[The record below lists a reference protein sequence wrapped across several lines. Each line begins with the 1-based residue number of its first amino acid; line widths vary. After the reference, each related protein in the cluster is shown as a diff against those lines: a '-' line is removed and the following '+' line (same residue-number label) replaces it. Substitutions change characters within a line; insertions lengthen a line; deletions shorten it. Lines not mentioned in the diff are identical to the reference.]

1 MILTGTRPGGHL
13 MILSNDLRSGNK
25 IELDG
30 APYLVMEYQHHKPG
44 KGGAMVRTKLRN
56 LRTGALT
63 DRTFRP
69 DEKLSPAALEERR
82 AQFLYRQGDDY
93 IFMDVKTYEQFG
105 VTETQLGKAGA
116 YLKEEMEVMILFYHE
131 EVIGVDLPIAVE
143 LTVLETEP
151 GVRGDTVSGGSKPA
165 KLETGA
171 VIQVPLFIEV
181 GTRIRVDTRTGT
193 YIGRA

>member
-1 MILTGTRPGGHL
+1 
-13 MILSNDLRSGNK
+13 MILSNALRAGTK

-30 APYLVMEYQHHKPG
+30 TPYLVIEYQHHKPG

-56 LRTGALT
+56 LRSGALI

-69 DEKLSPAALEERR
+69 DEKLVPAPLEERS
-82 AQFLYRQGDDY
+82 AQFLYRQGNEY
-93 IFMDVKTYEQFG
+93 TFMDLESG
-105 VTETQLGKAGA
+105 VTAKQLGEAGVF
-116 YLKEEMEVMILFYHE
+116 LKEEMEVAILFYHE

-143 LTVLETEP
+143 LTVVETDP

-171 VIQVPLFIEV
+171 LIHVPLFVDV
-181 GTRIRVDTRTGT
+181 GTRVRVDTRTGT
-193 YIGRA
+193 YMGRA

>member
-1 MILTGTRPGGHL
+1 
-13 MILSNDLRSGNK
+13 MILSNALRAGTK

-30 APYLVMEYQHHKPG
+30 TPYLVIEYQHHKPG

-56 LRTGALT
+56 LRSGALI

-69 DEKLSPAALEERR
+69 DEKLVPAPLEERS
-82 AQFLYRQGDDY
+82 AQFLYRQGNEY
-93 IFMDVKTYEQFG
+93 TFMDLESYEQFG
-105 VTETQLGKAGA
+105 VTAKQLGEAGVF
-116 YLKEEMEVMILFYHE
+116 LKEEMEVAILFYHE

-143 LTVLETEP
+143 LTVVETEP

-171 VIQVPLFIEV
+171 LIHVPLFVDV
-181 GTRIRVDTRTGT
+181 GTRVRVDTRTGT
-193 YIGRA
+193 YMGRA

>member
-1 MILTGTRPGGHL
+1 
-13 MILSNDLRSGNK
+13 MILSNDLRPGSK

-30 APYLVMEYQHHKPG
+30 TPYLVVEYQHHKPG

-56 LRTGALT
+56 LRSGALV

-69 DEKLSPAALEERR
+69 DEKLSPAPLEERR
-82 AQFLYRQGDDY
+82 AQFLYRQGDEHT
-93 IFMDVKTYEQFG
+93 FMDVESYEQFG
-105 VTETQLGKAGA
+105 VTAKQLREAGA
-116 YLKEEMEVMILFYHE
+116 FLKEEMEVTILFFHE

-143 LTVLETEP
+143 LQVVETEP

-171 VIQVPLFIEV
+171 IIQVPLFIEV
-181 GTRIRVDTRTGT
+181 GTRVRVDTRTGA
-193 YIGRA
+193 YVARA

>member
-1 MILTGTRPGGHL
+1 
-13 MILSNDLRSGNK
+13 MILSNDLRPGNK
-25 IELDG
+25 IELDRT
-30 APYLVMEYQHHKPG
+30 PYLVVEYQHHKPG

-56 LRTGALT
+56 LRTGGLI

-69 DEKLSPAALEERR
+69 DEKLSPAPLEERR
-82 AQFLYRQGDDY
+82 AQFLYRQGEDY
-93 IFMDVKTYEQFG
+93 TFMDVNTYEQFG
-105 VTETQLGKAGA
+105 VTERQLGDAGA
-116 YLKEEMEVMILFYHE
+116 YLKEEMEVTILFYHE

-143 LTVLETEP
+143 LTVVETEP
-151 GVRGDTVSGGSKPA
+151 GVRGDTASGGSKPA

-171 VIQVPLFIEV
+171 VIQVPLFIDV

>member
-1 MILTGTRPGGHL
+1 
-13 MILSNDLRSGNK
+13 MILSNDLRPGTK

-30 APYLVMEYQHHKPG
+30 TPYLVIEYQHHKPG

-56 LRTGALT
+56 LRSGALV

-69 DEKLSPAALEERR
+69 DEKLSPASLEERR
-82 AQFLYRQGDDY
+82 AQFLYRQGDVHT
-93 IFMDVKTYEQFG
+93 FMDVESYEQFG
-105 VTETQLGKAGA
+105 VTAKQLGEAGA
-116 YLKEEMEVMILFYHE
+116 FLKEEMEVTILFFHE

-143 LTVLETEP
+143 LHVVETEP

-171 VIQVPLFIEV
+171 IIQVPLFIEV
-181 GTRIRVDTRTGT
+181 GTRVRVDTRTGA
-193 YIGRA
+193 YVARA

>member
-1 MILTGTRPGGHL
+1 MIV
-13 MILSNDLRSGNK
+13 SNDLRPGTK

-30 APYLVMEYQHHKPG
+30 TPYLVVEYQHHKPG

-69 DEKLSPAALEERR
+69 DEKLSPAPIEERR
-82 AQFLYRQGDDY
+82 AQFLYRQDDDY
-93 IFMDVKTYEQFG
+93 VCMDVESYEQFG
-105 VTETQLGKAGA
+105 VSEKQLGDAGA
-116 YLKEEMEVMILFYHE
+116 FLKEEMEITILFYHQ
-131 EVIGVDLPIAVE
+131 EVIGVDLPITVE
-143 LTVLETEP
+143 LTVVETEP
-151 GVRGDTVSGGSKPA
+151 GLRGDTVSGGSKPA

-171 VIQVPLFIEV
+171 VIHVPLFIDV
-181 GTRIRVDTRTGT
+181 GTRVRVDTRTGT